1 MKYNYKCTNED
12 CLVHS
17 KIQTIEKSI
26 SDVQKIELC
35 KICKSPL
42 QRVYTLA
49 VKTGDGLKTW

>member
-49 VKTGDGLKTW
+49 VKTGDGLKT